1 MALGYVGNN
10 GTCHLNANV
19 AMYEVLTDLYPR
31 YVNQPIGNTVFTS
44 TTAALEVITNN
55 RVNSSGLIT
64 YSTRNNNTNA
74 ALQANKTIQ
83 LQLCESDNYINDN
96 PNGSA
101 YDYASAAA
109 LWGFAFSSVF
119 SLWYLSKNLGLI
131 INAVRRW

>member
-1 MALGYVGNN
+1 MAVGFLGNSGV
-10 GTCHLNANV
+10 CHLSAPV

-31 YVNQPIGNTVFTS
+31 YVNQPIGTTVLSS
-44 TTAALEVITNN
+44 TTAALEVITTSS
-55 RVNSSGLIT
+55 VNTSGLIT

-96 PNGSA
+96 ANGSGF
-101 YDYASAAA
+101 DYASASA
-109 LWGFAFSSVF
+109 LWGFAFAGVF
-119 SLWYLSKNLGLI
+119 SLWYLSKNLGMI